1 MTGLLAVGPMARARA
16 TGAASPGAGPPLV
29 VHADRSLP
37 PFSFLESG
45 QPSGAHVDLF
55 KALAQELMRPLDMRL
70 GDWTESQAAV
80 LRGDGDV
87 LPPLAS
93 TAGRARQFGFTQT
106 GGRNEFG
113 LFTRADVAARV
124 GASRIEELAIGVTAG
139 GYPRLHFESR
149 NPGARL
155 VIVRDAVDG
164 LRRSQLGQ
172 IDAFAGNVA
181 ATQAF
186 LRDLNI
192 GGIALATAP
201 FAVLDVAIAVHR
213 RNPALLAQLDEA
225 IDRLRSSGELR
236 RIDSRWFGAPPVTI
250 DRAQLWALA
259 GGAAGLALV
268 AGLGSALFL
277 QRQRLRERDAELV
290 RRSEIEARLEAARA
304 AAESAA
310 RVQTDFLANMSHEI
324 RTPMNAI
331 VGMSRLL
338 REGGAS
344 SADTN
349 QRLRRLDE
357 AAKHLLSMV
366 SDVLDMSKI
375 EAGKFEIEDLPFDL
389 PALMESVRANVE
401 GLAYHKRLSLQIE
414 YDPSARHVVGDP
426 TRLRQAILN
435 LVSNAIKFTDH
446 GHVRLTAQVV
456 DTQAATTTWRFQVE
470 DTGRGISS
478 DLQSRLFRPFEQE
491 DGSVMRQHGGTGL
504 GLSISKRLVEMM
516 GGEIGCHSTPGQG
529 SLFWFTVRLKPV
541 DLQAPQAPTS
551 DKEDALAQ
559 LRARHP
565 GARIVLADDNEVNL
579 EVTRAALAVAG
590 LDVIEARDG
599 EEAISK
605 VSSTRAQMVLMDMRM
620 PRMDGIQATITLRQL
635 FPPEA
640 LPIVALTANAFEEDR
655 RECLMAGMNGF
666 LTKPVDA
673 ALLYRSVLH
682 WLDHAA
688 RGPLVAAA
696 DPGPGE
702 SGSSR

>member
-1 MTGLLAVGPMARARA
+1 MTGLFAVGATAGPRA
-16 TGAASPGAGPPLV
+16 TGAAPPAAGLPLI

-37 PFSFLESG
+37 PFSFLENG
-45 QPSGAHVDLF
+45 QPSGAHIDLF
-55 KALAQELMRPLDMRL
+55 RALAQELMRPLAMRL
-70 GDWTESQAAV
+70 GNWAESQAAV

-87 LPPLAS
+87 LPPIAS
-93 TAGRARQFGFTQT
+93 TAERAQLFGFTQT
-106 GGRNEFG
+106 VGRNEFG
-113 LFTRADVAARV
+113 FFTRADVAARV
-124 GASRIEELAIGVTAG
+124 GGSRIDELTIGVTAG
-139 GYPRLHFESR
+139 GYPQLHFESR

-155 VIVRDAVDG
+155 VIVQDAVDG

-181 ATQAF
+181 TTQAF
-186 LRDLNI
+186 LRDLKI

-225 IDRLRSSGELR
+225 INRLRSGGELQ
-236 RIDSRWFGAPPVTI
+236 RIDSRWFGAPPVTL
-250 DRAQLWALA
+250 DRTQLWSLV
-259 GGAAGLALV
+259 GGATGLALV
-268 AGLGSALFL
+268 AGLGSALFV
-277 QRQRLRERDAELV
+277 QRHRLKERDAEIA
-290 RRSEIEARLEAARA
+290 RRSEIEVRLEAARA
-304 AAESAA
+304 AAESAS
-310 RVQTDFLANMSHEI
+310 RVKAEFLANMSHEI

-349 QRLRRLDE
+349 QRLQTLDE
-357 AAKHLLSMV
+357 AAKHFLSMV

-375 EAGKFEIEDLPFDL
+375 EAGKLKIEDVPFDL
-389 PALMESVRANVE
+389 PALMESVRSNVE
-401 GLAYHKRLSLQIE
+401 GLADHKRLSLQIE
-414 YDPSARHVVGDP
+414 YDSSPRHVVGDP
-426 TRLRQAILN
+426 TRLRQVILN

-456 DTQAATTTWRFQVE
+456 DTQAATNTWRFQVE
-470 DTGRGISS
+470 DTGCGISS
-478 DLQSRLFRPFEQE
+478 DLQRRLFRPFEQE
-491 DGSVMRQHGGTGL
+491 DGSVMRQYGGTGL
-504 GLSISKRLVEMM
+504 GLSISKRLLEMM
-516 GGEIGCHSTPGQG
+516 GGEIGCRSTPGQG
-529 SLFWFTVRLKPV
+529 SHFWFNVRLKPV
-541 DLQAPQAPTS
+541 DLKTLQTPTS

-579 EVTRAALAVAG
+579 LVTRAALEAAG
-590 LDVIEARDG
+590 LEVIEARDG
-599 EEAISK
+599 EEAISR
-605 VSSTRAQMVLMDMRM
+605 VSSIRAQMVLMDMRM
-620 PRMDGIQATITLRQL
+620 PRVDGIQATITLRQL

-640 LPIVALTANAFEEDR
+640 LPIVALTANAFEDDR

-666 LTKPVDA
+666 LTKPVEP

-682 WLDHAA
+682 WLDHAT

-696 DPGPGE
+696 DPGPVE